1 MWIGPAK
8 PRLLKFYRPPI
19 RSTRFWLKSLGAA
32 RSHPI
37 MYGSLTRSTARPIL
51 FTVSLLL
58 RVDCADAA
66 RHCNAGRH
74 LRPDPQRFIYGVAR
88 AGRISEQPPSA
99 RLKPRQTGGGV
110 AWRRILRPEKSQW
123 IFSPLQSDQCAV
135 HERAP
140 FRRGGA

>member
-51 FTVSLLL
+51 FTASRGRGAFLNNRRL
-58 RVDCADAA
+58 RVSSRAKLAEALLGVGFC
-66 RHCNAGRH
+66 
-74 LRPDPQRFIYGVAR
+74 DPKNLNGYLALYS
-88 AGRISEQPPSA
+88 RI
-99 RLKPRQTGGGV
+99 
-110 AWRRILRPEKSQW
+110 
-123 IFSPLQSDQCAV
+123 
-135 HERAP
+135 
-140 FRRGGA
+140 